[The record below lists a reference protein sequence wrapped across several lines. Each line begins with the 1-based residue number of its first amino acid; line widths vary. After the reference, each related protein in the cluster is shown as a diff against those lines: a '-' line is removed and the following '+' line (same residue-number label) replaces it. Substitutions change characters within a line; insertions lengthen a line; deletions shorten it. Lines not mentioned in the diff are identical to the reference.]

1 MDIPDLK
8 DWPTTAQDA
17 IAAQKAL
24 REKLVIGDAHPPIR
38 TICGVDVGYD
48 IPDNRSHA
56 SLVLMERETLQVLAS
71 VQVFLPTTFPYI
83 SGLLAFREI
92 PVILEALKQLP
103 QTPDVLM
110 VDGHGIAHPRRM
122 GIAAHLGVLLDM
134 PAFGVGK
141 SRLNGIYSSLGEE
154 AGDMSLLTDRKTGE
168 SLGTVLRSKRK
179 CNPLFISAGHRVS
192 HETSLALTRETLR
205 GYRLPEPTRLADK
218 LSKVRKHIC

>member
-1 MDIPDLK
+1 VIGTP
-8 DWPTTAQDA
+8 DWPSTPEQA
-17 IAAQKAL
+17 IAIQKAL
-24 REKLVIGDAHPPIR
+24 RGKLVIRDAHPPIH

-48 IPDNRSHA
+48 IHDNRSHA
-56 SLVLMERETLQVLAS
+56 SLVLMARDTLEVLATA
-71 VQVFLPTTFPYI
+71 QAFLPTTFPYVT
-83 SGLLAFREI
+83 GLLAFREI

-141 SRLNGIYSSLGEE
+141 SRLTGIYPALGEN
-154 AGDMSLLTDRKTGE
+154 AGDMSPLTDKKTGE

-192 HETSLALTRETLR
+192 HETALALTLETLR

-218 LSKVRKHIC
+218 LSKVKHS